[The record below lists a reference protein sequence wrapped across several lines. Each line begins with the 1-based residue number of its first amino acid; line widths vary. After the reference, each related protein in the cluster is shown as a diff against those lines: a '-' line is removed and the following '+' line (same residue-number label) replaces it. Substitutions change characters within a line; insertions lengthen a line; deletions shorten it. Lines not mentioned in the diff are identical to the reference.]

1 MIAKFFKRTLC
12 ATLAC
17 ACVVGTSVSLSAC
30 SVSDVHIVIGVQEN
44 TGSTYQSMKNLLDAL
59 SKELDFSY
67 ETVLVGT
74 DANSA
79 LTSFQNAMLAG
90 ASGVISMVD
99 LDAATTKTLIKY
111 CEDYDAYYSGYMID
125 FANIYS
131 NTTSTDAANV
141 EYVLNSDRML
151 GTVTDGDRASDG
163 GLRGEFLFKALVD
176 DITSG
181 EVGYVTNSEGK
192 KEVKVTFAQS
202 PAYAFPVS
210 QVAVEKFKELA
221 EEWNS
226 CPENEYKIT
235 WYANSGS
242 SSLNGVYVMNF
253 FDTEVPAATVQKWAE
268 NDVQAVVAMN
278 SLGTKLLSNVQK
290 YGKGMVIY
298 QVGYEDTT
306 LSAFPDTI
314 KTLSKTPAETIIYP
328 LICILNAV
336 RGYTYSDEPTDRTET
351 VITGNYLYITSEEE
365 FKSLWNKTM
374 SLSDDYSAEHSLITV
389 EEIKQL
395 LLEYNP
401 TATFAQLKSTIA
413 NWTTENI
420 LKKNSS

>member
-235 WYANSGS
+235 WYENSGG

-253 FDTEVPAATVQKWAE
+253 SDTEVPPATVQKWAE

-306 LSAFPDTI
+306 LAAFPDTI

-328 LICILNAV
+328 LILILNAV
-336 RGYTYSDEPTDRTET
+336 HGCTYSDQPTDKTQT
-351 VITGNYLYITSEEE
+351 AITGNYLYITSKDE
-365 FKSLWNKTM
+365 FDSLWNKTM

-389 EEIKQL
+389 EEVKAL
-395 LLEYNP
+395 LAENGG
-401 TATFAQLKSTIA
+401 TFEKLTETIA
-413 NWTTENI
+413 SWTTDKI
-420 LKKNSS
+420 LSKKSS